1 MNHADILGVSD
12 WAELHQ
18 AFGEAL
24 EMNNR
29 MKTLTKY
36 IMDSATL
43 GRRPAEPQGSDLA
56 DMRAFCTSLF

>member
-1 MNHADILGVSD
+1 
-12 WAELHQ
+12 
-18 AFGEAL
+18 
-24 EMNNR
+24 MNNR